1 MCVCFVKVS
10 LQATFASRVFVIAVC
25 LCLCISGTHTR
36 THTQPVREHALKP
49 QEAKLVRQTGSCHQQ
64 LSSPAYQVEATK
76 QSIAMKDNEIAADN
90 EKGREVGCGGVAVP
104 VNN

>member
-25 LCLCISGTHTR
+25 LCLCISGTHT
-36 THTQPVREHALKP
+36 HSQPVREHALKP

-76 QSIAMKDNEIAADN
+76 QSIAMKDNEIAADK
-90 EKGREVGCGGVAVP
+90 EKRKEEGVWGRGSAY
-104 VNN
+104 